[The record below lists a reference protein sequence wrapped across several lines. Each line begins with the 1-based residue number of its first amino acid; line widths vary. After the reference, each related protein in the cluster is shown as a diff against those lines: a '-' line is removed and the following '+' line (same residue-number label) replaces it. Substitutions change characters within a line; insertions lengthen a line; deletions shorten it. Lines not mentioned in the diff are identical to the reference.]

1 MAKAYWITAHMTIK
15 DPDKLMAYAKQARPV
30 IEAHGDRFLTRSG
43 RVVMMEGFE
52 QPRVIVTEF
61 QSLEEAVACYNS
73 DGYQA
78 AKAKLG
84 GGVERDI
91 CIVEGLELGLRP

>member
-1 MAKAYWITAHMTIK
+1 M
-15 DPDKLMAYAKQARPV
+15 LV
-30 IEAHGDRFLTRSG
+30 GDAGRFLARG
-43 RVVMMEGFE
+43 GWVVTIAGVE

-61 QSLEEAVACYNS
+61 QSLEEAVECCNS
-73 DGYQA
+73 AGYQT